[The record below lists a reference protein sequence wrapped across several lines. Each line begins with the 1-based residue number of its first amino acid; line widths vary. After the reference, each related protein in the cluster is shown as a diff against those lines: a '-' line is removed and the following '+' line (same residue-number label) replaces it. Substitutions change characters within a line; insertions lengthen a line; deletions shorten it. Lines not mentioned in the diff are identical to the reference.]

1 MKHYAACIKNE
12 WKRMEIECAVKN
24 SVTDK
29 RVDGIDEDNWCEVF
43 MN

>member
-1 MKHYAACIKNE
+1 
-12 WKRMEIECAVKN
+12 MEIECAVKN

-43 MN
+43 MNWQERERWQKQI